1 MSASS
6 FQKVGDDQK
15 VDAFSIF
22 FQDNPFLFRGLGTPN
37 STWTNMIIFLFSSL

>member
-15 VDAFSIF
+15 VDAFGIF